1 MATPYTGG
9 ADCFGHCWGQVWCFT
24 PILFAECIFY
34 IYPLAGEKISGSKIV
49 LASWNKP
56 LLFGFFFLCTNWGC
70 FAWIEV
76 VLHRLRLFCT
86 DWGCPAQIEV
96 ALHRLRLPCTDWGCP
111 APILIEFE
119 SMKLFCC
126 ERRNSGLE
134 GYMLKHFWEVPK
146 REDQVG
152 TWINRKSISTVW
164 RISEVKKW
172 LISEYG
178 IGCPWPTPG

>member
-1 MATPYTGG
+1 MLYPHSFCGMYFLYISPSQRKN
-9 ADCFGHCWGQVWCFT
+9 FGFENSFK
-24 PILFAECIFY
+24 PPE
-34 IYPLAGEKISGSKIV
+34 ISRYF
-49 LASWNKP
+49 L
-56 LLFGFFFLCTNWGC
+56 GFFFS
-70 FAWIEV
+70 ARIEV
-76 VLHRLRLFCT
+76 VLHELRLFCT

-96 ALHRLRLPCTDWGCP
+96 APHRLRLLRTDWGCP

-152 TWINRKSISTVW
+152 TWINRKSISIVW

>member
-1 MATPYTGG
+1 MSN
-9 ADCFGHCWGQVWCFT
+9 
-24 PILFAECIFY
+24 FY
-34 IYPLAGEKISGSKIV
+34 MSPSQRKK
-49 LASWNKP
+49 
-56 LLFGFFFLCTNWGC
+56 FGFEKSFYPPEIGRYFLVFFSLHELRLFCMNWGY
-70 FAWIEV
+70 FAQIEV

-126 ERRNSGLE
+126 ERRNSGLQ

-152 TWINRKSISTVW
+152 TWINTKSISTVW

-172 LISEYG
+172 LISEYAMD
-178 IGCPWPTPG
+178 CPWPTPG

>member
-1 MATPYTGG
+1 MLYFSVLWMLKYSIGWRPSIWGG
-9 ADCFGHCWGQVWCFT
+9 QIVSA
-24 PILFAECIFY
+24 IAE
-34 IYPLAGEKISGSKIV
+34 AV
-49 LASWNKP
+49 
-56 LLFGFFFLCTNWGC
+56 FFLCTNWGC

-96 ALHRLRLPCTDWGCP
+96 APHRLRLLRTDWGCP

-134 GYMLKHFWEVPK
+134 GYMLKHFWEVLK

-152 TWINRKSISTVW
+152 TWINTKSISTVW